1 MVGSPQFDPHHSALF
16 TDLYQLTMLQA
27 YYAEGMTEDATFE
40 LYFRKLPKRRNFVM
54 AAGLEQVLDFL
65 EELHFSETD
74 LEWLDGLGQFS
85 KDFLDTLRAFRF
97 SGEAW
102 AVPEGTV
109 VFENEP
115 VVQITAPLPEAQLV
129 ETFVLNQIHLQSL
142 AATKATRLLSAAQ
155 DRRVVDFG
163 SRRSHGTDAAL
174 KVARTSY
181 LAGAAG
187 TSNVA
192 AGRLYA
198 IPVFGTL
205 AHSYIEAHG
214 DEKAAF
220 AAFAREF
227 PETTLLVDTYD
238 TLNGVRKV
246 IDLARDWGAAF
257 KVKQIRLDSGDLAR
271 LARDARALLD
281 EAGLERVRIIASSGL
296 DEYKIAQL
304 LAAGAPIDG
313 FGVGTELAVS
323 GDAPEIDF
331 SYKLVAYA
339 GQPRMK
345 LSASKVNMP
354 GRKQVHRTVADGR
367 FQGDTISCFDE
378 PAPGE
383 GLLEPV
389 MREGRRLGAGRA
401 SLEQAR
407 DHARRQLAALPP
419 ALLALEQ
426 SDTPYPVAVSP
437 ALRGLTRTLG
447 HELAETMRY
456 RGR

>member
-1 MVGSPQFDPHHSALF
+1 MPESPLFDPHHSALF

-27 YYAEGMTEDATFE
+27 YYAEGLTEDATFE
-40 LYFRKLPKRRNFVM
+40 LYFRELPEHRNYVM
-54 AAGLEQVLDFL
+54 AAGLEQVLDYL
-65 EELHFSETD
+65 EELRFSEAD

-85 KDFLDTLRAFRF
+85 KTFLDTLRAFRF
-97 SGEAW
+97 SGEVW

-129 ETFVLNQIHLQSL
+129 ETFVLNQIHLQSV
-142 AATKATRLLSAAQ
+142 AATKAARVVTAAR
-155 DRRVVDFG
+155 DKVVVDFG

-192 AGRLYA
+192 AGRLYD
-198 IPVFGTL
+198 IPVFGTM
-205 AHSYIEAHG
+205 AHSYIEAHA
-214 DEKAAF
+214 DEQAAF

-238 TLNGVRKV
+238 TLDGVRKV
-246 IDLARDWGAAF
+246 IELARDWGEDF
-257 KVKQIRLDSGDLAR
+257 KVRQIRLDSGDLAR

-281 EAGLERVRIIASSGL
+281 EAGLGNVRIIASSGL
-296 DEYKIAQL
+296 DEYKIARL

-339 GQPRMK
+339 GVPRMK
-345 LSASKVNMP
+345 LSSSKVTMP
-354 GRKQVHRTVADGR
+354 GRKQVHRILADGR
-367 FQGDTISCFDE
+367 FRSDTITCFDE

-407 DHARRQLAALPP
+407 DHAHRQLAALPP
-419 ALLALEQ
+419 ALLTLERADA
-426 SDTPYPVAVSP
+426 SYPVTVGP
-437 ALRGLTRTLG
+437 ALQRLTDELRR
-447 HELAETMRY
+447 ELADTMHY